1 MKVEFYEIGMGLP
14 KLIGTWD
21 NPEYIPMAGDY
32 VTLET
37 VKEEV
42 TVSRTYSVQTRCVNK
57 NHITMNCFYEE
68 IESVTPTKP

>member
-1 MKVEFYEIGMGLP
+1 MGLP
-14 KLIGTWD
+14 KLIGTWE

-42 TVSRTYSVQTRCVNK
+42 TVSRTYSVHTRSVYK
-57 NHITMNCFYEE
+57 NHISINCFYEE
-68 IESVTPTKP
+68 IELITPTKS